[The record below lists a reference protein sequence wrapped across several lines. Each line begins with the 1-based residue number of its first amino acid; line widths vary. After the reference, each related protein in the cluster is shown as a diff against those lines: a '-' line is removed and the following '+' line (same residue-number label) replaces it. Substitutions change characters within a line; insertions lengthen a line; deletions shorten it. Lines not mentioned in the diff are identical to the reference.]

1 MKSIF
6 TIKPT
11 LSFNIINNK
20 MSTKI
25 FKNYQ
30 NPQDLLTLEEVR
42 GRIEDLTTSIR
53 GNESYYRRRQT
64 EVLTK
69 EQREEILLENE
80 IQDEI
85 DFYESQVDFYES
97 RGISDEEDIKKY
109 VNKMAASYF
118 NNDKEDEE
126 DEEED
131 EQPYYHIND
140 YCDPYL
146 GKESPPIPDFD
157 SDEEEEPKS
166 KIDFLE
172 KKLDGVENVVYQLI
186 GGLFN
191 QSTQT
196 DMIESHL
203 CCLRGNEYPN
213 KIDEEIIWP
222 TTRQG
227 DQHEEEIQL
236 LKQQVS
242 RLEDTVALLV
252 NVIKNQI
259 GVNIDISS
267 I

>member
-1 MKSIF
+1 
-6 TIKPT
+6 
-11 LSFNIINNK
+11 

-30 NPQDLLTLEEVR
+30 NPEDLLTLEEVR
-42 GRIEDLTTSIR
+42 VRIEELTTNIR
-53 GNESYYRRRQT
+53 GIESYYRRYQT
-64 EVLTK
+64 GVLTK
-69 EQREEILLENE
+69 EQREEIILENE

-85 DFYESQVDFYES
+85 DFYESQIDFYES
-97 RGISDEEDIKKY
+97 RGIRDEEDIKKY

-118 NNDKEDEE
+118 NNDKEDE
-126 DEEED
+126 DEQD

-140 YCDPYL
+140 YCDSYL
-146 GKESPPIPDFD
+146 ESAYPPTQISESDEKESD
-157 SDEEEEPKS
+157 S
-166 KIDFLE
+166 KIDSLE

-191 QSTQT
+191 QETQS

-203 CCLRGNEYPN
+203 CCLRGNEYSG
-213 KIDEEIIWP
+213 KIDEETIWP

-227 DQHEEEIQL
+227 DQHEKEIQL

-252 NVIKNQI
+252 NVIKTQI

>member
-1 MKSIF
+1 
-6 TIKPT
+6 
-11 LSFNIINNK
+11 

-30 NPQDLLTLEEVR
+30 NPEDLLTIEEVK
-42 GRIEDLTTSIR
+42 GRIEDLTTSLR

-69 EQREEILLENE
+69 EQREEIILENE

-85 DFYESQVDFYES
+85 DFYESQIDFYEF

-126 DEEED
+126 EQD

-146 GKESPPIPDFD
+146 GRESPPIPM
-157 SDEEEEPKS
+157 SEGDEGEPES
-166 KIDFLE
+166 KIDSLE
-172 KKLDGVENVVYQLI
+172 KKLNGVDEVIYQLI

-191 QSTQT
+191 QSTQS

-203 CCLRGNEYPN
+203 CCLRGNEYLG
-213 KIDEEIIWP
+213 KIDEDAIWP

-227 DQHEEEIQL
+227 DKHEEEIKL

-259 GVNIDISS
+259 GVNIDTSS

>member
-1 MKSIF
+1 MIG
-6 TIKPT
+6 I
-11 LSFNIINNK
+11 
-20 MSTKI
+20 KI

-30 NPQDLLTLEEVR
+30 NPRDFLTLEEVR
-42 GRIEDLTTSIR
+42 TRIEELTTNLK
-53 GNESYYRRRQT
+53 GNESYYRRHQS

-80 IQDEI
+80 MQDEI
-85 DFYESQVDFYES
+85 DFYESQIGFYES

-109 VNKMAASYF
+109 LDEIAASYF

-126 DEEED
+126 
-131 EQPYYHIND
+131 PHYHIND

-146 GKESPPIPDFD
+146 ERELPPIQMSE
-157 SDEEEEPKS
+157 SDEEEPES
-166 KIDFLE
+166 KIDSLE
-172 KKLDGVENVVYQLI
+172 KKLDGVENVVYQLL

-191 QSTQT
+191 QSTQSN
-196 DMIESHL
+196 MLGAHL
-203 CCLRGNEYPN
+203 CCLRGSEYQGE
-213 KIDEEIIWP
+213 IDEKTIWP

-227 DQHEEEIQL
+227 DQHEKEIQL

-267 I
+267 K